1 MSENISS
8 NNIYQTQI
16 PSLTDAADIQDAFKL
31 YHFGSSTEPASAS
44 VSDGIAGHLY
54 DLDTLKAPIAGPTF
68 TGTLTAPTI
77 NASTALQ
84 IGGTAITS
92 TAAELNILD
101 GVTSTA
107 AELNLVD
114 GSSAGT
120 IVNSKALVYGSAGQ
134 VNATTLQIAG
144 VSVLAAATPLPG
156 TYGGTGV
163 NNGSKTLTI
172 SGNTTIGSSTHTVA
186 FVTTANTS
194 VTLPT
199 TGTLATLSGSEAL
212 TGKTYNGLTLT
223 AATTGFTVAG
233 GTTSKTLTVS
243 ETLTLTSATAGN
255 SLNIGTGGTLGSNA
269 FTSTSFQPLATNLTS
284 IGNLANSAGYLYNN
298 GSGNFSYT
306 TPGDINTT
314 YSQSAVTTTGGA
326 FLRLTSSGAV
336 NDDVKFASSGST
348 TVSYTDA
355 STITISSTDNNF
367 YPTAVTMT
375 GGSTSGPVV
384 GLTMNS
390 GSVTT
395 ATIPSAGSSASGI
408 VTTGLQSFGGNK
420 TFDGSITVN
429 GAATTIAGNGY
440 FGGGYGSSGVTIFD
454 TGAISA
460 DSQILTGGSLT
471 RTQLSGQTSSLARF
485 DGSGNLVRDTSSE
498 RYKQDI
504 SDITYAYADVLALE
518 PKVFRLKEEVL
529 KDDDARTYGGF
540 IAEEVDQIDSLKVFV
555 NYIPDENGN
564 QIPDGI
570 NYGAMVSAL
579 VSAMKHQDSIIKSL
593 TARIEAL
600 EA

>member
-84 IGGTAITS
+84 IGGVAITS
-92 TAAELNILD
+92 TAAELNILDGVTASTAELNILDGVTSSTAELNTLD

-114 GSSAGT
+114 GSVAGT
-120 IVNSKALVYGSAGQ
+120 IVNSKAVVYGSLGQ
-134 VNATTLQIAG
+134 VNATTLQI
-144 VSVLAAATPLPG
+144 
-156 TYGGTGV
+156 GGTSITSTAAELNLVDGSVAGTVV
-163 NNGSKTLTI
+163 NNKAVIYNGTGDI
-172 SGNTTIGSSTHTVA
+172 
-186 FVTTANTS
+186 VTN
-194 VTLPT
+194 
-199 TGTLATLSGSEAL
+199 
-212 TGKTYNGLTLT
+212 KINGLTLT
-223 AATTGFTVAG
+223 SATTGFTVAG

-243 ETLTLTSATAGN
+243 NTITLAGTD
-255 SLNIGTGGTLGSNA
+255 SSTLNIGTGGTLGSNA
-269 FTSTSFQPLATNLTS
+269 FTSTSYQPLATNLTS

-298 GSGNFSYT
+298 GSGTFSYA
-306 TPGDINTT
+306 TPADINTT

-326 FLRLTSSGAV
+326 LLRLTSSGAV

-395 ATIPSAGSSASGI
+395 ATIPSASNSASGI
-408 VTTGLQSFGGNK
+408 VTTGEQTFAGTKNFSQVYASSLLSSGASIAATTFITAGSYISASGNI
-420 TFDGSITVN
+420 TSSLTVN
-429 GAATTIAGNGY
+429 GQTVSSTGNM
-440 FGGGYGSSGVTIFD
+440 SS
-454 TGAISA
+454 
-460 DSQILTGGSLT
+460 GGSLT
-471 RTQLSGQTSSLARF
+471 RTLLN
-485 DGSGNLVRDTSSE
+485 DGTTTTATFNSTGNLVRTTSSA
-498 RYKQDI
+498 RYKDE
-504 SDITYAYADVLALE
+504 ITPANFTYEDVLSLE
-518 PKVFRLKEEVL
+518 PKTFKLKHDIEHFGDGRVY
-529 KDDDARTYGGF
+529 AGF
-540 IAEEVDQIDSLKVFV
+540 IAEDVDQINSLKVFV
-555 NYIPDENGN
+555 NYMTQEDGSK
-564 QIPDGI
+564 IPDGI
-570 NYGAMVSAL
+570 NYGEMVSAL
-579 VSAMKHQDSIIKSL
+579 VSAIKHQDSIIQSL